1 MLLNTSAKIALF
13 FLNESESLLI
23 RRSLHSI
30 ILIGLPV
37 RREPDGFSRLK
48 ISRSKKSFDFDTRLI
63 QSWTFILTYHNYK
76 IAVVGYENLRAE

>member
-23 RRSLHSI
+23 RSLHSI

-37 RREPDGFSRLK
+37 RRELDDFSRLK
-48 ISRSKKSFDFDTRLI
+48 ISRSKKSVGFDASLI
-63 QSWTFILTYHNYK
+63 QSLTFILTYHNYK

>member
-23 RRSLHSI
+23 RSLHSI

-37 RREPDGFSRLK
+37 RRELDDFSRLK
-48 ISRSKKSFDFDTRLI
+48 ISRSKKSVGFDASLI
-63 QSWTFILTYHNYK
+63 QSLTFILTYHNYK
-76 IAVVGYENLRAE
+76 IAVVGYENLRGE

>member
-1 MLLNTSAKIALF
+1 MLLNTAKIALF

-23 RRSLHSI
+23 RSLHSI
-30 ILIGLPV
+30 IFIGLPV

-48 ISRSKKSFDFDTRLI
+48 ISRSKKSVGFDTRLI

>member
-1 MLLNTSAKIALF
+1 MLLNTAKIALL

-23 RRSLHSI
+23 RSLHSI

-48 ISRSKKSFDFDTRLI
+48 ISRSKKSVGFDTRLI

>member
-1 MLLNTSAKIALF
+1 MLLNTAKIALF

-23 RRSLHSI
+23 RSLHSI

-48 ISRSKKSFDFDTRLI
+48 ISRSKKSVGFDTRLI
-63 QSWTFILTYHNYK
+63 QLWTFILTYHNYK

>member
-1 MLLNTSAKIALF
+1 MLLNTAKIALF

-23 RRSLHSI
+23 RSLHSI

-37 RREPDGFSRLK
+37 RRELDDFSRLK
-48 ISRSKKSFDFDTRLI
+48 ISRSKKSVGFDASLI

>member
-23 RRSLHSI
+23 RSLHSI

-48 ISRSKKSFDFDTRLI
+48 ISRSKKSVGFDTRLI

-76 IAVVGYENLRAE
+76 IVVVGYENLRAE